1 MNIITQS
8 EFNHKLNTS
17 FDLLHKSYHFKN
29 YLNYLEKKI
38 NINKS
43 IFSIIMDQRYVPG
56 AGKYI
61 KSKRLYLSK
70 IHP

>member
-29 YLNYLEKKI
+29 YLNYLEKK
-38 NINKS
+38 
-43 IFSIIMDQRYVPG
+43 
-56 AGKYI
+56 
-61 KSKRLYLSK
+61 
-70 IHP
+70 